1 MSGARRRWLTQCVEV
16 CTGMLVTAALR
27 ADWERVAELLA
38 MRRQLTLDLLTL
50 RPQCPIV
57 AALRESVAEGNVLI
71 DGWLRECYSQRAA

>member
-1 MSGARRRWLTQCVEV
+1 
-16 CTGMLVTAALR
+16 MLVTAALR